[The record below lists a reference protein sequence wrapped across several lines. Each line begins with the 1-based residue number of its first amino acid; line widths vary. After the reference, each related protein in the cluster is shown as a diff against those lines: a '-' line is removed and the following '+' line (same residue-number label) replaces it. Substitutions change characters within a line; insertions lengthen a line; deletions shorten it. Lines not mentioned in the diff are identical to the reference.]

1 MPSAS
6 GATATKLGVTSGT
19 SNPSSRE
26 ALAYRRSSTRAQ
38 DTKPGEQIRKNT
50 EAYTHSVGR

>member
-50 EAYTHSVGR
+50 EA